1 MRQQRR
7 FLMCAAGNRRS
18 IPAPFGSPGGHR
30 PSIPAPFGSPARH
43 RHSIDAHDR
52 MPAAWRRSAAWL
64 GLAILIAQLAAAQ
77 MLYNPND
84 ERFKSLYLE
93 KTQSDYR
100 MQKQD
105 FQRQKLL
112 HDKGLISERDY
123 SQSEAS
129 FKAAQITYQQAILSL
144 AFEQPHI
151 TIDNGIKYQGKDGK
165 KRVRLTLRNTTGGLI
180 EGRKIELEDFEGI
193 RTDRI
198 ANVYVSLLNDAKAIV
213 SKPYEAKIE
222 SMPFNKPIAVDF
234 FLLQDLDNVTV
245 KCVYGDKT
253 DEKKIFLQKD
263 ESANRVLISSEQ
275 FSQEAD
281 LGARANYNLTLELFS
296 SSDNVYK
303 LDVFNLPRQIACDF
317 LEDPTNARLSQVKFS
332 QDINSR
338 KIALAVYLPDRY
350 DSTSFMIDAPITFF
364 AAAIPRSDAEQVAD
378 KEKGY
383 TAAELDRMNISYIRL
398 ELVPRGVGRIQV
410 RAANFYQELRP
421 NERVQMNLTV
431 YNDGTRRLDNIKV
444 QAESPLN
451 WTSTI
456 LPDLVPSLLPG
467 KEETIAVTIIPPSDV
482 SVGDY
487 ETTIK
492 TEAFASN
499 RKVDSEDKKIRIH
512 ISSSANILGT
522 ASLILLLVGILV
534 GVVVFGVRLS
544 RR

>member
-1 MRQQRR
+1 
-7 FLMCAAGNRRS
+7 
-18 IPAPFGSPGGHR
+18 
-30 PSIPAPFGSPARH
+30 
-43 RHSIDAHDR
+43 
-52 MPAAWRRSAAWL
+52 
-64 GLAILIAQLAAAQ
+64 
-77 MLYNPND
+77 
-84 ERFKSLYLE
+84 
-93 KTQSDYR
+93 
-100 MQKQD
+100 
-105 FQRQKLL
+105 
-112 HDKGLISERDY
+112 
-123 SQSEAS
+123 
-129 FKAAQITYQQAILSL
+129 
-144 AFEQPHI
+144 
-151 TIDNGIKYQGKDGK
+151 
-165 KRVRLTLRNTTGGLI
+165 
-180 EGRKIELEDFEGI
+180 
-193 RTDRI
+193 
-198 ANVYVSLLNDAKAIV
+198 
-213 SKPYEAKIE
+213 
-222 SMPFNKPIAVDF
+222 MPFNKPIAVDF

-364 AAAIPRSDAEQVAD
+364 AAAIPRNEAEQVAD
-378 KEKGY
+378 KEKRY

-451 WTSTI
+451 WNSTI

-467 KEETIAVTIIPPSDV
+467 KEETIAVTIIPPPDV

-522 ASLILLLVGILV
+522 AALILLLVGILV

>member
-1 MRQQRR
+1 MRRR
-7 FLMCAAGNRRS
+7 RRIPGSEIERPRMIPAPRGARAGKRHVVPARVGLPAGYRHS
-18 IPAPFGSPGGHR
+18 IPAPDR
-30 PSIPAPFGSPARH
+30 SPAR
-43 RHSIDAHDR
+43 RR
-52 MPAAWRRSAAWL
+52 GRAACL
-64 GLAILIAQLAAAQ
+64 GLALLIAQLAAAQ

-165 KRVRLTLRNTTGGLI
+165 KRVRLTMRNTTGGLI

-303 LDVFNLPRQIACDF
+303 LDVFNLPRQISCDF

-364 AAAIPRSDAEQVAD
+364 AAAIPRTEAEKVAD
-378 KEKGY
+378 KEKKY

-512 ISSSANILGT
+512 ISSSANMLGT
-522 ASLILLLVGILV
+522 AALILLLVGILV

>member
-1 MRQQRR
+1 MRRR
-7 FLMCAAGNRRS
+7 RRIPGSEIERPRMIPAPRGARAGKRHVVPARVGLPAGYRHS
-18 IPAPFGSPGGHR
+18 IPAPDR
-30 PSIPAPFGSPARH
+30 SPAR
-43 RHSIDAHDR
+43 RR
-52 MPAAWRRSAAWL
+52 GRAACL
-64 GLAILIAQLAAAQ
+64 GLALLIAQLAAAQ

-165 KRVRLTLRNTTGGLI
+165 KRVRLTMRNTTGGLI

-303 LDVFNLPRQIACDF
+303 LDVFNLPRQISCDF

-364 AAAIPRSDAEQVAD
+364 AAAIPRTEAEKVAD
-378 KEKGY
+378 KEKKY

-451 WTSTI
+451 WNSAI
-456 LPDLVPSLLPG
+456 IPDLVPSLLPG
-467 KEETIAVTIIPPSDV
+467 KEETIAVTIIPPPDV
-482 SVGDY
+482 SGGDY

-512 ISSSANILGT
+512 ISSSANMLGT
-522 ASLILLLVGILV
+522 AALILLLVGILV

>member
-1 MRQQRR
+1 MSQHLSAHR
-7 FLMCAAGNRRS
+7 FLWPHRAGSGRRGGIMCLVL
-18 IPAPFGSPGGHR
+18 I
-30 PSIPAPFGSPARH
+30 
-43 RHSIDAHDR
+43 
-52 MPAAWRRSAAWL
+52 
-64 GLAILIAQLAAAQ
+64 IAQLAAAQ

-105 FQRQKLL
+105 FQRQKFL
-112 HDKGLISERDY
+112 HDKGLISERDF
-123 SQSEAS
+123 SQSEGA

-180 EGRKIELEDFEGI
+180 EGKKIELEDFEGI

-222 SMPFNKPIAVDF
+222 SMPFNRPIGVDF

-281 LGARANYNLTLELFS
+281 LGARANYTLTLELFS
-296 SSDNVYK
+296 STDNVYK
-303 LDVFNLPRQIACDF
+303 LDVFNLPRQISCDF
-317 LEDPTNARLSQVKFS
+317 LEEQTNARLSQVKFS

-350 DSTSFMIDAPITFF
+350 DSTSFMIDAPISFF
-364 AAAIPRSDAEQVAD
+364 AAAIPRAEADNVTD
-378 KEKGY
+378 KERRY
-383 TAAELDRMNISYIRL
+383 TAADLEGMNISYIRL

-410 RAANFYQELRP
+410 KATNFYQELKP
-421 NERVQMNLTV
+421 GERVQMNLTV

-451 WTSTI
+451 WNSLI
-456 LPDLVPSLLPG
+456 IPDLVPSLLPG
-467 KEETIAVTIIPPSDV
+467 KEEIVAVTITPPNDV

-512 ISSSANILGT
+512 ISSSANVFGT
-522 ASLILLLVGILV
+522 AALILLLVGILV

>member
-165 KRVRLTLRNTTGGLI
+165 KRVRLTMRNTTGGLI

-364 AAAIPRSDAEQVAD
+364 AAAIPRSEAEKVAD
-378 KEKGY
+378 KEKRY

-467 KEETIAVTIIPPSDV
+467 KEETIAVTIVPPSDV

>member
-30 PSIPAPFGSPARH
+30 LSIPVPLGTPAEYRHPIHAPRWSPAPWRG
-43 RHSIDAHDR
+43 R
-52 MPAAWRRSAAWL
+52 AACL
-64 GLAILIAQLAAAQ
+64 GLALLIAQLVAAQ

-364 AAAIPRSDAEQVAD
+364 AAAIPRSEAEKVAD
-378 KEKGY
+378 KEKRY

-467 KEETIAVTIIPPSDV
+467 KEETIAVTIVPPSDV

>member
-18 IPAPFGSPGGHR
+18 IPASPGTPAGHR
-30 PSIPAPFGSPARH
+30 PSIPAPFGTPAGYRHPIHAPRWSPAPWRG
-43 RHSIDAHDR
+43 R
-52 MPAAWRRSAAWL
+52 AACL
-64 GLAILIAQLAAAQ
+64 GLALLIAQLVAAQ

>member
-18 IPAPFGSPGGHR
+18 IPTPFGSPGGHR
-30 PSIPAPFGSPARH
+30 LSIPVPLGTPAEYRHPIHAPRWSPAPWRG
-43 RHSIDAHDR
+43 R
-52 MPAAWRRSAAWL
+52 AACL
-64 GLAILIAQLAAAQ
+64 GLALLIAQLVAAQ

-378 KEKGY
+378 KEKRY

>member
-1 MRQQRR
+1 MW
-7 FLMCAAGNRRS
+7 NRS
-18 IPAPFGSPGGHR
+18 LCLIV
-30 PSIPAPFGSPARH
+30 
-43 RHSIDAHDR
+43 
-52 MPAAWRRSAAWL
+52 L
-64 GLAILIAQLAAAQ
+64 TLIAARIAHPQ

-112 HDKGLISERDY
+112 HDKGLISERDF
-123 SQSEAS
+123 SQSEAA

-198 ANVYVSLLNDAKAIV
+198 ANVYVSLLNDARAII

-222 SMPFNKPIAVDF
+222 FMPFNRPIAVDF

-263 ESANRVLISSEQ
+263 ESANRVLIASEQ

-296 SSDNVYK
+296 STDNVYK
-303 LDVFNLPRQIACDF
+303 LDVFNLPRQISCDF
-317 LEDPTNARLSQVKFS
+317 LEEQTNARLSQVKFS

-338 KIALAVYLPDRY
+338 KLALAVYLPDRY
-350 DSTSFMIDAPITFF
+350 DSTSFMIDAPISFF
-364 AAAIPRSDAEQVAD
+364 AAAIPRAEAEKVTD
-378 KEKGY
+378 KEKKY
-383 TAAELDRMNISYIRL
+383 TAADLDRMNISYIRL

-410 RAANFYQELRP
+410 KATNFYQELKP
-421 NERVQMNLTV
+421 GERVQMNLTV

-444 QAESPLN
+444 QAESPLSWN
-451 WTSTI
+451 SLI
-456 LPDLVPSLLPG
+456 VPDLVSSLLPG
-467 KEETIAVTIIPPSDV
+467 KEEIVAVTITPPPDV

-487 ETTIK
+487 ETTIR

-522 ASLILLLVGILV
+522 GALILLLVGILV